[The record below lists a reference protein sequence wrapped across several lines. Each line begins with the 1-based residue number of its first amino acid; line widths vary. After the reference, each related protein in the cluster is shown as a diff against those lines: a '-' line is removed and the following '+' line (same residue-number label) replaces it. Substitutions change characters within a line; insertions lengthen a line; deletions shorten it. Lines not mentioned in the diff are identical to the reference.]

1 MSINSAM
8 MAGVSGLV
16 ANSSAMAAISN
27 NIANVNTTAYKRTR
41 NDFTHLVNAQGIGT
55 SYNAGGVT
63 VAQRQLVSAQGS
75 INQTNVA
82 TDLALQGQGFFVVK
96 TSSPED
102 QSATTVNFTRVGSF
116 APDQFGDLVN
126 QSGHYLQGWR
136 VDSSGDYKANSG
148 DLTLLE
154 NVNLNV
160 ASGLAT
166 ASTTASIFGNLRASQ
181 PVRAAEATY
190 APGAPATNMASGT
203 VKADANWSFQV
214 YDSRGGIKS
223 FTVALL
229 KSSVANEWHAEIFA
243 SDPTQINSG
252 APLVNGQVA
261 TGKLVFTPDGKLDLT
276 ATSPALLAPL
286 SIGAYAP
293 GPAAAGTVTWAQS
306 TGIDA
311 QDITLEI
318 GQSPGKTATITQF
331 DSPTAQTS
339 STSDGSLYGEA
350 VGVEVDRDGFVS
362 ATFNNGVSR
371 KIYKLAV
378 ATFNNPD
385 GLSPQDGGSFQVTR
399 GSGNFNLKEAGTG
412 GAGFVESAA
421 LEASGVDL
429 ALEFSNM
436 IITQRAYSA
445 SSKIITTADEMMD
458 ELIRMKR

>member
-27 NIANVNTTAYKRTR
+27 NISNVNTTAYKRTR
-41 NDFTHLVNAQGIGT
+41 SDFTHLVNAQGIGT
-55 SYNAGGVT
+55 TYNAGGVT
-63 VAQRQLVSAQGS
+63 AAQRQLISGQGS

-82 TDLALQGQGFFVVK
+82 TDLALQGQGFFVVNTAPAEAGDAK
-96 TSSPED
+96 
-102 QSATTVNFTRVGSF
+102 TVNFTRVGSF
-116 APDQFGDLVN
+116 SPDQFGDLVN

-136 VDSSGDYKANSG
+136 VDSNGEYKANSG

-166 ASTTASIFGNLRASQ
+166 ASTQASIFGNLRAST

-190 APGAPATNMASGT
+190 SAGTSATNLASGA
-203 VKADANWSFQV
+203 VKADANWSFQI

-229 KSSVANEWHAEIFA
+229 KSSVPNEWHAEIFA
-243 SDPTQINSG
+243 SNPSQINSG
-252 APLVNGQVA
+252 APLVDGQVA
-261 TGKLVFTPDGKLDLT
+261 SGKLVFTPDGKLDIA
-276 ATSPALLAPL
+276 ATSPELMAPL

-293 GPAAAGTVTWAQS
+293 GPAAAGTVTWAED

-311 QDITLEI
+311 QEITLEL
-318 GQSPGKTATITQF
+318 GQTPGKSATITQF

-385 GLSPQDGGSFQVTR
+385 GLSAQDGGSFQVTR
-399 GSGNFNLKEAGTG
+399 ASGNFNLKEPGTG
-412 GAGFVESAA
+412 GAGFIEAEA
-421 LEASGVDL
+421 LEASTVDL

-445 SSKIITTADEMMD
+445 SSKIITTADEMLD

>member
-1 MSINSAM
+1 MSINSAL

-16 ANSSAMAAISN
+16 SNSSAMAAISN
-27 NIANVNTTAYKRTR
+27 NIANVNTTAFKRTR
-41 NDFTHLVNAQGIGT
+41 SDFTHLVNAQGLGT

-63 VAQRQLVSAQGS
+63 VAQRQLVSSQGS

-96 TSSPED
+96 TAAPVNGN
-102 QSATTVNFTRVGSF
+102 QPAVNFSRVGSF
-116 APDQFGDLVN
+116 APNQLGDLVN

-136 VDSSGDYKANSG
+136 IDSNGEYKPNAG
-148 DLTLLE
+148 DLSVLE

-166 ASTTASIFGNLRASQ
+166 ASKTASIFGNLRASQ

-190 APGAPATNMASGT
+190 DASATTNNMASGA
-203 VKADANWSFQV
+203 VNPDANWSFQV
-214 YDSRGGIKS
+214 YDSRGGTKS
-223 FTVALL
+223 FTVALM
-229 KSSVANEWHAEIFA
+229 KSSVPNEWHAEIFA
-243 SDPTQINSG
+243 SNPSQINSG
-252 APLVNGQVA
+252 APLVDGQVA
-261 TGKLVFTPDGKLDLT
+261 AGTLVFSPNGQLDLT
-276 ATSPALLAPL
+276 ATSASLLAPL
-286 SIGAYAP
+286 SIGAFAV
-293 GPAAAGTVTWAQS
+293 GPAAAGTVSWGED
-306 TGIDA
+306 TGVDA
-311 QDITLEI
+311 QEITLEL
-318 GQSPGKTATITQF
+318 GQTLGTTGTITQF

-339 STSDGSLYGEA
+339 SSSDGSLYGET
-350 VGVEVDRDGFVS
+350 VGVEIDRDGFVS
-362 ATFNNGVSR
+362 ATYSNGVSR
-371 KIYKLAV
+371 KIYKLAI

-385 GLSPQDGGSFQVTR
+385 GLSAQDGGSFQTTR
-399 GSGNFNLKEAGTG
+399 ASGNFTLKEPGTG
-412 GAGFVESAA
+412 GAGVIEAAA